1 MRPKRNMSTEFYI
14 TKAVS
19 MMNKSRV
26 VAAGIIVS
34 LLASSALFVGL
45 SADESH
51 KAKPKVQEVNKLE
64 SFKKLRR
71 IMAIVEESYVD
82 ELSLDEIVNKAI
94 DGLLSNLDAH
104 SNYLNKKKFDDLRA
118 NIDGE
123 FGGIGITVGLKDGA
137 LTYYISPNYFSGYI
151 FLITLFHTYIKT
163 IYKK

>member
-26 VAAGIIVS
+26 VVAGIIVS

-64 SFKKLRR
+64 SFKIGR
-71 IMAIVEESYVD
+71 
-82 ELSLDEIVNKAI
+82 
-94 DGLLSNLDAH
+94 AH
-104 SNYLNKKKFDDLRA
+104 
-118 NIDGE
+118 
-123 FGGIGITVGLKDGA
+123 V
-137 LTYYISPNYFSGYI
+137 
-151 FLITLFHTYIKT
+151 
-163 IYKK
+163 

>member
-1 MRPKRNMSTEFYI
+1 
-14 TKAVS
+14 

-26 VAAGIIVS
+26 VVAGIIVS

-137 LTYYISPNYFSGYI
+137 LTIIAPVDGTPGDKAGLKSGDVI
-151 FLITLFHTYIKT
+151 VKVNDKSTDRKSVV
-163 IYKK
+163 

>member
-26 VAAGIIVS
+26 VVAGIIVS

-123 FGGIGITVGLKDGA
+123 FGGRSEERRVGKEC
-137 LTYYISPNYFSGYI
+137 SPTGC
-151 FLITLFHTYIKT
+151 
-163 IYKK
+163 